1 MKKLITKDGYIELD
15 NKEITTLVGEAAH
28 EVYFNLLR
36 LFRETLN
43 IYEQDELQNY
53 VFEFLNNKQVIDLQE
68 ILEIV

>member
-15 NKEITTLVGEAAH
+15 NNEITFLVGKTAH
-28 EVYFNLLR
+28 DVYFNLLR

-43 IYEQDELQNY
+43 IYEQDELQNC
-53 VFEFLNNKQVIDLQE
+53 VFELLNDKKVTDLQE